1 MKGTKMKKYIDPDN
15 ERYRYYVRECLNGY
29 ALQVL
34 IVDRDENVPLTPQVA
49 AQLQIRL
56 PDVYRIQ
63 NCTQEAAEN
72 ALDEVAA
79 LNGWTS
85 VV

>member
-1 MKGTKMKKYIDPDN
+1 MKGTKMKKYIDPEN

-34 IVDRDENVPLTPQVA
+34 IVD
-49 AQLQIRL
+49 
-56 PDVYRIQ
+56 
-63 NCTQEAAEN
+63 
-72 ALDEVAA
+72 
-79 LNGWTS
+79 GWTS